1 MTVDFGLSLEEQC
14 AAIWDA
20 TERAHADLERE
31 RRTPPLIRLWT
42 GGNADLVHIVECEDS
57 ARWEDPDNDTGPGVL
72 KMDFALPQAQWL
84 NDMYGRIKRGEKRNV
99 LVSMDYMGNRWSG
112 LLEEVNVETDELGTS
127 TLTATF
133 LSDFEQLRTKLLW
146 ATPVMPAAFQ
156 PIKVFG
162 LAGPAPWVC
171 LSALHINLVRENSSL
186 LTFPD
191 DPLNPSSWWSGNSM
205 SNWTVVVKPTSFME
219 WMSKGVP
226 WAILTSRFKYWH
238 EAAQSILEDAE
249 LSLRWRRWFTG
260 DPAPWP
266 GAKLRHGALVV
277 WIEDKSGVEAGT
289 SNGGTLFDGLFRT
302 IRSYTEDFVENLE
315 EQITDMPVV
324 GDYRVSGDRR
334 TDPRVPYVYYPPD
347 SPGVRRSSFKQ
358 RPARAVQLVTGGHSM
373 PGVNETISALTQGI
387 FDVLG
392 NWLMVG
398 SIGGSVDALLK
409 PFYEDCVAGDTI
421 IHGPDG
427 DERIDALAARGGP
440 FRVWSLTPEG
450 RRVPATAVLAFKK
463 GRTEL
468 FEYVLDDGRAIKAT
482 HQHRF
487 LTREGFMR
495 GAAVVVGTEIATV
508 DHEDLPRQAIEVA
521 AVKVE
526 DAQYEDL
533 RETSA
538 LTFRKVVS
546 VQSVGVDDFYDM
558 HVPGWENYSANGF
571 WNHNTILAWIAV
583 KLFMRAQVSGDFRY
597 FEYFIA
603 SAGKAY
609 TLDSLMVLRAGA
621 FETRT
626 IFSGA
631 MEITNAAPYAIGAAG
646 IGHFDKGDRV
656 ATRIPGDL
664 TRRIHVERVSKT
676 VLEWDPTKFPE
687 YEIVLGGERLQE
699 DPLARLMR
707 HLGSIRSDLKD
718 AGVF

>member
-1 MTVDFGLSLEEQC
+1 
-14 AAIWDA
+14 
-20 TERAHADLERE
+20 
-31 RRTPPLIRLWT
+31 
-42 GGNADLVHIVECEDS
+42 
-57 ARWEDPDNDTGPGVL
+57 
-72 KMDFALPQAQWL
+72 
-84 NDMYGRIKRGEKRNV
+84 
-99 LVSMDYMGNRWSG
+99 
-112 LLEEVNVETDELGTS
+112 
-127 TLTATF
+127 
-133 LSDFEQLRTKLLW
+133 
-146 ATPVMPAAFQ
+146 
-156 PIKVFG
+156 
-162 LAGPAPWVC
+162 
-171 LSALHINLVRENSSL
+171 
-186 LTFPD
+186 
-191 DPLNPSSWWSGNSM
+191 
-205 SNWTVVVKPTSFME
+205 
-219 WMSKGVP
+219 
-226 WAILTSRFKYWH
+226 
-238 EAAQSILEDAE
+238 
-249 LSLRWRRWFTG
+249 
-260 DPAPWP
+260 
-266 GAKLRHGALVV
+266 
-277 WIEDKSGVEAGT
+277 
-289 SNGGTLFDGLFRT
+289 
-302 IRSYTEDFVENLE
+302 
-315 EQITDMPVV
+315 
-324 GDYRVSGDRR
+324 
-334 TDPRVPYVYYPPD
+334 
-347 SPGVRRSSFKQ
+347 
-358 RPARAVQLVTGGHSM
+358 
-373 PGVNETISALTQGI
+373 
-387 FDVLG
+387 
-392 NWLMVG
+392 
-398 SIGGSVDALLK
+398 
-409 PFYEDCVAGDTI
+409 
-421 IHGPDG
+421 
-427 DERIDALAARGGP
+427 
-440 FRVWSLTPEG
+440 
-450 RRVPATAVLAFKK
+450 
-463 GRTEL
+463 
-468 FEYVLDDGRAIKAT
+468 
-482 HQHRF
+482 
-487 LTREGFMR
+487 MR

>member
-1 MTVDFGLSLEEQC
+1 MSAAVDFDLSLAEQC
-14 AAIWDA
+14 AAIMEA
-20 TERAHADLERE
+20 TDRAHRELERL
-31 RRTPPLIRLWT
+31 RRVPPLVRMWT
-42 GGNADLVHIVECEDS
+42 GGNADLAHLVECENK

-72 KMDFALPQAQWL
+72 KMDFSLPQAQWL

-99 LVSMDYMGNRWSG
+99 LVSMDHMGNRWSG
-112 LLEEVNVETDELGTS
+112 LLEEVSVDTDELGYS
-127 TLTATF
+127 ELTATF
-133 LSDFEQLRTKLLW
+133 LSDFEQLKTKLLW
-146 ATPVMPAAFQ
+146 ATPPMPAAFQ

-171 LSALHINLVRENSSL
+171 LTALHINLVRENSSL

-191 DPLNPSSWWSGNSM
+191 DPLNPSAWWSGYDM
-205 SNWTVVVKPTSFME
+205 ANWTVVVKPTSFME
-219 WMSKGVP
+219 WMAKGVP

-238 EAAQSILEDAE
+238 EAAQSILDDAE

-260 DPAPWP
+260 DPLPWP
-266 GAKLRHGALVV
+266 GAKVRHGALVV

-289 SNGGTLFDGLFRT
+289 SNGGTLFDGLLRT
-302 IRSYTEDFVENLE
+302 VRQYTEDFVENLE

-324 GDYRVSGDRR
+324 ADYRVPGKRL

-373 PGVNETISALTQGI
+373 PGVNETMSSLTQGI
-387 FDVLG
+387 FDIVG
-392 NWLMVG
+392 NALQIG
-398 SIGGSVDALLK
+398 SIGGSIDALLK
-409 PFYEDCVAGDTI
+409 PFYED
-421 IHGPDG
+421 
-427 DERIDALAARGGP
+427 
-440 FRVWSLTPEG
+440 
-450 RRVPATAVLAFKK
+450 
-463 GRTEL
+463 
-468 FEYVLDDGRAIKAT
+468 
-482 HQHRF
+482 
-487 LTREGFMR
+487 
-495 GAAVVVGTEIATV
+495 TV
-508 DHEDLPRQAIEVA
+508 
-521 AVKVE
+521 
-526 DAQYEDL
+526 
-533 RETSA
+533 
-538 LTFRKVVS
+538 
-546 VQSVGVDDFYDM
+546 
-558 HVPGWENYSANGF
+558 
-571 WNHNTILAWIAV
+571 LAWIAV
-583 KLFMRAQVSGDFRY
+583 KLFQRAQVSGDFRY

-631 MEITNAAPYAIGAAG
+631 MEITNAAPYVIGASG
-646 IGHFDKGDRV
+646 VGHFDKGDRV

-664 TRRIHVERVSKT
+664 TRRVHVERVSKT
-676 VLEWDPTKFPE
+676 VLEWDPDKFPE

-707 HLGSIRSDLKD
+707 HIDKNRSDLKE